1 MTGVN
6 HLPLGPEPGDPRGYD
21 PMADRALLPWGTGR
35 SIEDLA
41 THAGLTRA
49 NKWAY
54 DTALPQ
60 DWVDDVFRKTGFD
73 PVGMGIVWAY
83 GPSGSGWFHGA
94 PFALTPEAAVLLAWV
109 LKPSE

>member
-1 MTGVN
+1 MAGVN
-6 HLPLGPEPGDPRGYD
+6 HLYLGHEPGDPRGYD
-21 PMADRALLPWGTGR
+21 PMADQPPTPWGA
-35 SIEDLA
+35 IDIMA
-41 THAGLTRA
+41 TRAGLTRA
-49 NKWAY
+49 NGWTY

-60 DWVDDVFRKTGFD
+60 DWVDGVFRKTGFD

-109 LKPSE
+109 AKPSE